1 MREDTIKLLREC
13 NQGIKMGISALD
25 DVMEHVKD
33 TQLKEVL
40 MRSRKEH
47 SRLGDETHKYLN
59 EYQDD
64 DKEPP
69 MMAKVMSWVK
79 TNMKFSGEDSDRSVA
94 DLITDGC
101 NMGLKSLHKYLHE
114 YDKAEDKVRKLVAK
128 VILEEEELT
137 KAMRAY
143 L

>member
-79 TNMKFSGEDSDRSVA
+79 TNMKFSGEDSDRTVA

>member
-47 SRLGDETHKYLN
+47 SRLGEETHKYLN

-69 MMAKVMSWVK
+69 MVAKVMSWIK
-79 TNMKFSGEDSDRSVA
+79 TNMKFTGEDSDRTVA

-128 VILEEEELT
+128 VIVEEEELT

>member
-79 TNMKFSGEDSDRSVA
+79 TNMKFNGEDSDRTVA